1 MKSGT
6 LTTSPVS
13 IVAGLPEPV
22 TVAPLID
29 GCVSATVNSTVVWYS
44 YTDYFSSVELDFHI
58 RVFKDVKQIH
68 FQRFTT
74 GISYWS

>member
-29 GCVSATVNSTVVWYS
+29 GCVSATVNSTVVGTVTPITSVQMNWIFTS
-44 YTDYFSSVELDFHI
+44 EFS
-58 RVFKDVKQIH
+58 RM
-68 FQRFTT
+68 
-74 GISYWS
+74 

>member
-6 LTTSPVS
+6 FTTRPVS

-29 GCVSATVNSTVVWYS
+29 GCVSATVNSTVVGTVTPITQFRRIGFY
-44 YTDYFSSVELDFHI
+44 I
-58 RVFKDVKQIH
+58 
-68 FQRFTT
+68 
-74 GISYWS
+74 